1 MPQMERKIFLAVFG
15 FLALFLW
22 LQSHEID
29 KLKNEK
35 RAQEIASL
43 EATAKTREEFNE
55 KLTSITNDLSK
66 QLRVAS
72 DLSSARGADIERL
85 RSENRSLQ
93 RRLARA
99 SKGSDGD
106 ALAKCSNLL
115 AEGAELL
122 GKGEGLLLR
131 NATKHDALV
140 KFSEKANH

>member
-1 MPQMERKIFLAVFG
+1 MFSLERKIYLAVFAFMG
-15 FLALFLW
+15 LFLW
-22 LQSHEID
+22 LQSHEIE
-29 KLKNEK
+29 KLKAEK

-43 EATAKTREEFNE
+43 EAAAKTREEFNE
-55 KLTSITNDLSK
+55 KLASITNDLSE
-66 QLRVAS
+66 QLRVSTALSAS
-72 DLSSARGADIERL
+72 RGVDVERL
-85 RSENRSLQ
+85 RSQNRALQ
-93 RRLARA
+93 KRLATA